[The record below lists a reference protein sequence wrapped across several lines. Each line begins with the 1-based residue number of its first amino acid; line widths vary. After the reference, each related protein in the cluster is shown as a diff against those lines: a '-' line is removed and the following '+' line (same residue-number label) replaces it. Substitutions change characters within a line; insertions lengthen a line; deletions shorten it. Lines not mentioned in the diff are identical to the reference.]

1 MTIAQILQVRMR
13 NNDNTYIKIHS
24 QVCHYRQIY
33 RQKIQNGMDTL
44 IISNECSLLYNLYYD
59 MPVINNIHSKH

>member
-1 MTIAQILQVRMR
+1 MI
-13 NNDNTYIKIHS
+13 IHTLKYTVKS
-24 QVCHYRQIY
+24 VTTDRYTDK
-33 RQKIQNGMDTL
+33 KIQNGMDTL